1 MLVRSK
7 ISKSLG
13 FLFAIMLAL
22 PSLQLLPGSSIAKPI
37 KQLCEDIEYKKVSY
51 TVCGVSSRGSD
62 IRLFLNDSK
71 GENWGSFERL
81 SEALAKKGKH
91 LAFAMNAGM
100 YGPDRSPVG
109 LYIENGD
116 KKRKINKRRGP
127 GNFHLLPNGV
137 FFVSKRRAAVL
148 DTRQFLKLRGKI
160 LFATQS
166 GPMLVIAGRIHPKFR
181 PDSESFKIRNGVG
194 SCKGRMIYFAISNK
208 PVTFHAFASL
218 FKDRLKCRY
227 ALFLDGSIS
236 TLYAPSIKRDDGWRP
251 LGPIVGVVQNKNTAK

>member
-1 MLVRSK
+1 MHVKCNRWKGYAILLAMMLAVFALPGLSGSSLAKQSKPPCEDMQYKK
-7 ISKSLG
+7 ISYTICG
-13 FLFAIMLAL
+13 FANH
-22 PSLQLLPGSSIAKPI
+22 
-37 KQLCEDIEYKKVSY
+37 
-51 TVCGVSSRGSD
+51 GSD

-71 GENWGSFERL
+71 GENWGTFERL
-81 SEALAKKGKH
+81 SKALTEKGEH

-100 YGPDRSPVG
+100 YRPDRSPVG

-116 KKRKINKRRGP
+116 KKRKINKRPGP

-181 PDSESFKIRNGVG
+181 PESESFKIRNGVG
-194 SCKGRMIYFAISNK
+194 SCEGRKIYFAISNA

-218 FKDRLKCRY
+218 FKDKLKCRY

-236 TLYAPSIKRDDGWRP
+236 AIYAPSIKRDDGWRP
-251 LGPIVGVVQNKNTAK
+251 LGPIVGVVQKKSEKK

>member
-1 MLVRSK
+1 MHVRLITGNSYAHL
-7 ISKSLG
+7 I
-13 FLFAIMLAL
+13 AMMLAVL
-22 PSLQLLPGSSIAKPI
+22 VLPGLASLSLAKPTKPPCENI
-37 KQLCEDIEYKKVSY
+37 KYKEVDY
-51 TVCGVSSRGSD
+51 TICGFSSRGSD
-62 IRLFLNDSK
+62 IRLFLHDDK
-71 GENWGSFERL
+71 GENWGTFERL
-81 SEALAKKGKH
+81 SKALTEKGEH

-100 YGPDRSPVG
+100 YRPDRSPVG
-109 LYIENGD
+109 LYIENGNE
-116 KKRKINKRRGP
+116 KRKINKRPGP

-148 DTRQFLKLRGKI
+148 DTRQFLRLRGKI

-181 PDSESFKIRNGVG
+181 PESESFKIRNGVG
-194 SCKGRMIYFAISNK
+194 SCRGRMIFFAISNK

-236 TLYAPSIKRDDGWRP
+236 ALYAPSIKRDDGWRP
-251 LGPIVGVVQNKNTAK
+251 LGPIVGVVQKKSKKK